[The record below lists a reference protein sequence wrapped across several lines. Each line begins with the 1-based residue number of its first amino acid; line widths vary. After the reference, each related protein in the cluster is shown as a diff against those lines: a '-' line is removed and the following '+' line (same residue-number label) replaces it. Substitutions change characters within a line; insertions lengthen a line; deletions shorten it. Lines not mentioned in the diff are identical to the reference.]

1 MNERSSLPP
10 LSRRSLLTGMSG
22 AAAALLASRSPGALA
37 QPAPAIKR
45 GGTFVE
51 SINWTYPSL
60 DSHLSSQPFMAGF
73 EAMYNTLVRFELADP
88 KTGEQ
93 KVVGDLAESWEQP
106 DARTMIFKLRQGV
119 TFHDGSSFDAEVA
132 AWNMLRVR
140 DHPKSQWKTQLG
152 VLDTA
157 EALNKSTLRLKLKTP
172 SPGFLRS
179 LAYASGARV
188 YMNSKTAMDKLGED
202 GFARNPVGTGPFRF
216 KQWVTDDRLILE
228 RNPSYFETG
237 ADGKPLPYLDGFV
250 GRFVPDPT
258 VALVDM
264 RAGAVQLVEWVP
276 TKDAAAIR
284 ADPISRS
291 EERRVGKECRS
302 RWSPY
307 H

>member
-1 MNERSSLPP
+1 M
-10 LSRRSLLTGMSG
+10 GG
-22 AAAALLASRSPGALA
+22 AAAALLASRAPAALA

-106 DARTMIFKLRQGV
+106 DPKTIVFKLRQGV
-119 TFHDGSSFDAEVA
+119 VFHDGSSFDAEVA

-140 DHPKSQWKTQLG
+140 DHPKSQWKTQLA
-152 VLDTA
+152 VLETA
-157 EALNKSTLRLKLKTP
+157 EALNKNTLRLKLKTP

-179 LAYASGARV
+179 MAYASGARV
-188 YMNSKTAMDKLGED
+188 YMDSKVAVDKLGED

-228 RNPSYFETG
+228 RNPSYFEMG

-264 RAGAVQLVEWVP
+264 R
-276 TKDAAAIR
+276 R
-284 ADPISRS
+284 APSS
-291 EERRVGKECRS
+291 SWSGCPRRTR
-302 RWSPY
+302 PP
-307 H
+307 